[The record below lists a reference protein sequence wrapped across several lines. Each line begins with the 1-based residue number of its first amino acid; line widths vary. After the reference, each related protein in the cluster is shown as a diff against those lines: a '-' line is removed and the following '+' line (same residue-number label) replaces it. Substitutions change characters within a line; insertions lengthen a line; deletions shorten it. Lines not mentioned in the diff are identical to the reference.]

1 MTLSV
6 YVRPPF
12 LLLHIRS
19 EHVYAPSF
27 RDPSTSM
34 LSPFGLCWASFFCLR
49 NASFLVYVGP
59 PFGLCWASFWSTGC
73 LFCFLLALFSLI
85 SRDEARACV
94 LTEFRVILVILG
106 LLTRKPTRPHKKTQH
121 VVGMRTSCLYIF
133 FIYRM
138 WWACGPQIWVLC

>member
-34 LSPFGLCWASFFCLR
+34 LSPFGLCWASFLCLR
-49 NASFLVYVGP
+49 DASFLVYVGP
-59 PFGLCWASFWSTGC
+59 PFGLCWASFLVYGMP
-73 LFCFLLALFSLI
+73 LFVCFVSPLFSYFE
-85 SRDEARACV
+85 RR
-94 LTEFRVILVILG
+94 
-106 LLTRKPTRPHKKTQH
+106 
-121 VVGMRTSCLYIF
+121 
-133 FIYRM
+133 
-138 WWACGPQIWVLC
+138 GPSMCTY